1 MQWRPHPS
9 AAGGAA
15 RRHVDIASVSELRGG
30 PVGELASAIVFD
42 RPAVSDRRLQR
53 LRTGIKR
60 AAGEL
65 VIRAHEAAV
74 ELGAIGPDT
83 RRGKRFGAFGAGSVI
98 CFPVNALFNEQY
110 IRIGAGTMF
119 GPNTTLS
126 VGMVPGQDMLSEAV
140 ISVGDRC
147 LIGKGSGIVGHLDI
161 VIGDD
166 VWTGHHV
173 YITDQNHGY
182 ADHDLPISQQVMPE
196 RPVSIGDG
204 SWLGHGTVVL
214 PGAKIGRHV
223 VIGANSVVT
232 GEIPDYSV
240 AAGVPARVIKTI
252 R

>member
-1 MQWRPHPS
+1 VR
-9 AAGGAA
+9 
-15 RRHVDIASVSELRGG
+15 
-30 PVGELASAIVFD
+30 LASETVLD
-42 RPAVSDRRLQR
+42 RPAVPDHALQR
-53 LRTGIKR
+53 ARTGVKR

-65 VIRAHEAAV
+65 VIRAREAAV

-83 RRGKRFGAFGAGSVI
+83 RRGKRFGRLGAGSVI
-98 CFPVNALFNEQY
+98 CFPTNALFNEQY
-110 IRIGAGTMF
+110 IHIGAGTMF
-119 GPNTTLS
+119 GPQITLS
-126 VGMVPGQDMLSEAV
+126 VGMVPGQEMVSDPV
-140 ISVGDRC
+140 IRVGDRC
-147 LIGKGSGIVGHLDI
+147 LIGKGSGIVGHLEI

-182 ADHDLPISQQVMPE
+182 ADRDLPISQQVMPE

-214 PGAKIGRHV
+214 PGARIGRHV

-240 AAGVPARVIKTI
+240 AAGVPARVVKTI
-252 R
+252 H